1 MDLFEWELLILG
13 ELLQT
18 LESLTL
24 SEGANFWV
32 WGSDSSSIYSVRSA
46 YTFLQMRASVVDGR
60 LEDIVQLI
68 AKVWE
73 SWSPLMINVF
83 SW

>member
-1 MDLFEWELLILG
+1 MLG

-24 SEGANFWV
+24 SKGAYFWV
-32 WGSDSSSIYSVRSA
+32 WGNDSSIIYSVRST
-46 YTFLQMRASVVDGR
+46 YKFLQMRASVVDER
-60 LEDIVQLI
+60 SKDIVQLI

-73 SWSPLMINVF
+73 SWSPIKVNVF
-83 SW
+83 S